1 MRTTLV
7 IYSPAIVL
15 AVWSAVLALG
25 GTGQALTAVGLLV
38 LVCAVIAHSVKEY
51 RGPHGR

>member
-25 GTGQALTAVGLLV
+25 GTGQALTAVGVLV
-38 LVCAVIAHSVKEY
+38 LLGAVVAHGREEY
-51 RGPHGR
+51 RGPHER